1 MTYSTSFTTT
11 VNVAMMESM
20 IYASAATV
28 SVEDASIGMVLAGL
42 PGRDTNEKHP
52 KVAIRQIM
60 SSPISL
66 LDIGIAGL

>member
-1 MTYSTSFTTT
+1 
-11 VNVAMMESM
+11 M

-60 SSPISL
+60 SIPISL